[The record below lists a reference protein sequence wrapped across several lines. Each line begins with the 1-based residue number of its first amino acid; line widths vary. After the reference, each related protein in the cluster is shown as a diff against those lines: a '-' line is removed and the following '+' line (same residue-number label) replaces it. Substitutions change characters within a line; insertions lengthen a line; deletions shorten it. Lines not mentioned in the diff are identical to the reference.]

1 MTNTYANTS
10 STAGSPG
17 VERSKKPHSRRES
30 RAMSFL
36 AESIHDNVGVICQG
50 LPEFV
55 YAPPV
60 ETVTFGWGVNEDGQL
75 VRVFFEC
82 LIALFQDCAI
92 LEPCTL

>member
-1 MTNTYANTS
+1 MTETRANTS
-10 STAGSPG
+10 STTGSPG
-17 VERSKKPHSRRES
+17 VERSKKLHSRRES

-75 VRVFFEC
+75 VRFSCKC
-82 LIALFQDCAI
+82 LMTPCQDWVV
-92 LEPCTL
+92 LKTCTL

>member
-1 MTNTYANTS
+1 
-10 STAGSPG
+10 
-17 VERSKKPHSRRES
+17 
-30 RAMSFL
+30 MSFL

-75 VRVFFEC
+75 VRFSCKC
-82 LIALFQDCAI
+82 LMTPCQDWVV
-92 LEPCTL
+92 LKTCTL